1 MINLNIIYGGV
12 FLKNLY
18 NKHKCHIIYSIKL
31 KCEKVILIFLLIIF
45 NISFWITFINV
56 EKNFKPTVTAL
67 STSYSST
74 YAVSVINQSIKEVT
88 DNKINYSDICQINKN
103 DEGEII
109 SITTNTSLINSIK
122 LKLSNKI
129 IENLRKK
136 NSQDLGIPI
145 GNLTKTYI
153 FSGRGPKIPIKVM
166 TASSPKIVVESKFES
181 AGINQTKHKISI
193 ITTVEI
199 QIILPYETLTSAVS
213 SESLICD
220 TIIIGNVPNVYVSK

>member
-1 MINLNIIYGGV
+1 MGV
-12 FLKNLY
+12 FFLKNLF

-45 NISFWITFINV
+45 NISFWITFKNV
-56 EKNFKPTVTAL
+56 EKNFKPTVTSL

-166 TASSPKIVVESKFES
+166 NASSPKIVVESKFES

-199 QIILPYETLTSAVS
+199 QIILPYETLTTAVS

>member
-1 MINLNIIYGGV
+1 MGV
-12 FLKNLY
+12 FFLKNLY

-45 NISFWITFINV
+45 NISFWITFKNV
-56 EKNFKPTVTAL
+56 EKNFKPTVTSL

-199 QIILPYETLTSAVS
+199 QIILPYETLTTAVS

>member
-1 MINLNIIYGGV
+1 M
-12 FLKNLY
+12 KNLY

-31 KCEKVILIFLLIIF
+31 KSEKVILIFLLIIF
-45 NISFWITFINV
+45 NISFWITFKNV
-56 EKNFKPTVTAL
+56 EKNFKPTVTSL

-199 QIILPYETLTSAVS
+199 QIILPYETLTTAVS